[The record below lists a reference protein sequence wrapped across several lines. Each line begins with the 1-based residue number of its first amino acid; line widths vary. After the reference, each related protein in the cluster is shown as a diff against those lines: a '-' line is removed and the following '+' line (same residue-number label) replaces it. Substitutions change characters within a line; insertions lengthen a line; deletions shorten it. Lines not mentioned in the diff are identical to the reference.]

1 MVQFSL
7 SPLVMVVHPTVAAN
21 SLQDYIQLAKTK
33 PGALTR
39 ELVRV
44 FNAPDIQPVIDVSPA
59 KL

>member
-1 MVQFSL
+1 
-7 SPLVMVVHPTVAAN
+7 MVVHPTVAAN

-44 FNAPDIQPVIDVSPA
+44 FNAPDIQPAIDVTVAS
-59 KL
+59 L